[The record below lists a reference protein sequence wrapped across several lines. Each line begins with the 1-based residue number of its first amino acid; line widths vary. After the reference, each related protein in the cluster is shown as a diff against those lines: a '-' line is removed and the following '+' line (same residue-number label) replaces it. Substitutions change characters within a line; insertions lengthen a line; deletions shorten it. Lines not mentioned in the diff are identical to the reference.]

1 MTLYV
6 KFHDPWGSGSCCGPA
21 NAGPDTPITKGA
33 LDHIEAGIYQA
44 AVDATQALT
53 NAATAQT
60 TANNAVP
67 QTNIANM
74 VYLNDGAGDP
84 ASTIVLSI
92 TDSPFTIP
100 LRDSNGQFEVGN
112 PTTSLQVVNLQTA
125 RGIANN
131 YNFVLARQPQDIW
144 QGAITRDAN
153 GAAVAANLTWPDGT
167 PGVYTGFPSVSF
179 PSACDGW
186 TMTYGVPTQITYTQP
201 TMTRD
206 ANGLITVQP
215 MITAV

>member
-1 MTLYV
+1 MLYV
-6 KFHDPWGSGSCCGPA
+6 KFHDPWGSGSCCGTPDP
-21 NAGPDTPITKGA
+21 GPNTPITKGA
-33 LDHIEAGIYQA
+33 LDHIEEGIYQA
-44 AVDATQALT
+44 AIDATQALT
-53 NAATAQT
+53 DAAAAQT
-60 TANNAVP
+60 TADDAVP
-67 QTNIANM
+67 QSNVPNQ
-74 VYLNDGAGDP
+74 VYVNDGSGDP
-84 ASTIVLSI
+84 TNTIVI
-92 TDSPFTIP
+92 AIAPDPFTIAF
-100 LRDSNGQFEVGN
+100 RDASGRMQAAN
-112 PTTSLQVVNLQTA
+112 PVANADVVNLQTA

-153 GAAVAANLTWPDGT
+153 GAATAANLTWPDGT
-167 PGVYTGFPSVSF
+167 PGIYTGFPSLSF

-206 ANGLITVQP
+206 ANGLITDQP